1 MPPPNGTIARASTPK
16 ARGRPRGTSP
26 AKNASPAKSSKKP
39 RASKKEKE
47 AEIATARE
55 ASATLHTSLDDATS
69 ATSLKSEATDG
80 GKAIVE
86 VVSNVEKQG
95 DTETTTTN
103 VKIAMPQDSA
113 AMSLPESP
121 TEMIEKAKQMVEEAR
136 KIDGESSLSGSK
148 RKADE
153 LDQDSEEDEDN
164 EQPSSKRAKVLKQD
178 LKVEKVRS
186 RAMLGVAVTM
196 ALGLVYTEYVT
207 WKDANLVIRAIMP
220 FVLPG

>member
-1 MPPPNGTIARASTPK
+1 M
-16 ARGRPRGTSP
+16 
-26 AKNASPAKSSKKP
+26 
-39 RASKKEKE
+39 
-47 AEIATARE
+47 ATARE

-80 GKAIVE
+80 EKAIVE
-86 VVSNVEKQG
+86 VVSSVEKQG

-113 AMSLPESP
+113 AMSLPEDP
-121 TEMIEKAKQMVEEAR
+121 TEMIERAKEMVEEAR
-136 KIDGESSLSGSK
+136 KIDGESSFSGSK

-153 LDQDSEEDEDN
+153 LDDDSEGDQDN
-164 EQPSSKRAKVLKQD
+164 EQPSSKRAKILKET

-196 ALGLVYTEYVT
+196 ALGLVYPVYV
-207 WKDANLVIRAIMP
+207 M
-220 FVLPG
+220 